1 MKIMTVDNEKLA
13 LDGLGRTI
21 AKVVPDAEIT
31 AFRDPQK
38 ALEYG
43 RNEMIDIAFLDI
55 NMFPLNGVE
64 LAKQL
69 KKINPAVNII
79 FTTGYS
85 EYTGEAM
92 KLHASGYIMKPVT
105 MEKVKREI
113 EDLRYPVRKPAKPK
127 LTVQTFGNF
136 EIFVDGEP
144 VSFKYTRTKEVVAIL
159 VNNRGAQ
166 TSNGEIIANLWEDD
180 GDPMK
185 KTSYLSNLRQDL
197 QNTLTRLKL
206 NGIILKQRGSM
217 AIAADKVE
225 CDLFDW
231 LAKKKDSKYQYT
243 GDYMNQ
249 YTWPEYYHAELD
261 EISYAMD
268 DE

>member
-136 EIFVDGEP
+136 EAFANGEP
-144 VSFKYTRTKEVVAIL
+144 IHFGYTKTKELLAYL
-159 VNNRGAQ
+159 VDRRGSLC
-166 TSNGEIIANLWEDD
+166 TNGEIMAILWEDD
-180 GDPMK
+180 ASERH
-185 KTSYLSNLRQDL
+185 TSYLKNLRKDL
-197 QNTLTRLKL
+197 KNTLEGLDLSDVLIQRRGMI
-206 NGIILKQRGSM
+206 GIVPDEI
-217 AIAADKVE
+217 E
-225 CDLFDW
+225 CDYYDC
-231 LAKKKDSKYQYT
+231 LAGKQEAIMSYGGEYMAQYSWAE
-243 GDYMNQ
+243 
-249 YTWPEYYHAELD
+249 YTHGEL
-261 EISYAMD
+261 ERLI
-268 DE
+268 